1 MAGYLYSPPT
11 YKQHDVMVGALRYYV
26 DTSTTVYRLG
36 GVWFNV
42 LMPGMDNPNP
52 SLCDKASDGTL
63 CYFNTPTVVPA
74 ELHDGLAAL
83 QPADSSW
90 TPGTLTAL

>member
-1 MAGYLYSPPT
+1 MAGYLYKPPT
-11 YKQHDVMVGALRYYV
+11 YKQHDTIYGSLRFHIR
-26 DTSTTVYRLG
+26 SCTTVYRLG

-42 LMPGMDNPNP
+42 QSPGPDNPNP

-63 CYFNTPTVVPA
+63 CYFNTPTVVPN

-90 TPGTLTAL
+90 LPGTLTAL